1 VIQLPYDA
9 GEIIKEAVV
18 ALKDLLE
25 ADGLV
30 NRQLRQ
36 GRAYLSYRGLPAA
49 TWLVLQKGTETLLG
63 LWARLTVAAPCTSPY
78 LWVSFISMRRLRRFP
93 ISS

>member
-1 VIQLPYDA
+1 
-9 GEIIKEAVV
+9 
-18 ALKDLLE
+18 
-25 ADGLV
+25 
-30 NRQLRQ
+30 
-36 GRAYLSYRGLPAA
+36 
-49 TWLVLQKGTETLLG
+49 LG